1 MYIVMYLSSISL
13 YSYRYDSCCVAVMV
27 NDEPV
32 TLEIFYTPGIYV
44 MLI

>member
-13 YSYRYDSCCVAVMV
+13 YSYRYDSCCVMV
-27 NDEPV
+27 NGEPV